1 MSTRKH
7 APSTVAARNAA
18 IYAKLKGASGDY
30 IRRREAQER
39 LEQARERVIEAARAR
54 VLTTG
59 RGKAENLRAAVL
71 RLDALEK
78 ETP

>member
-1 MSTRKH
+1 MSTGK
-7 APSTVAARNAA
+7 PPTP
-18 IYAKLKGASGDY
+18 
-30 IRRREAQER
+30 EER

-54 VLTTG
+54 VLTSG
-59 RGKAENLRAAVL
+59 RDGAENLRAAVL